1 MKKNMSVFLKNI
13 SNLISSYIEVDSS
26 NDYLRNKIVGWIN
39 QRNVIDALVYRELKT
54 RVSTARFGLIGVFI
68 EPIGQICIF
77 LILYALLRGRLSQLD
92 IILFLGTGIL
102 LFTLFSDIGIRSAN
116 AMLANEALFFYRRVK
131 PIDTVIARTIV
142 ESGLYAIV
150 YICIIFAAFLIR
162 EEIIMQDISLLIS
175 SYIGLVIFSL
185 GLGIVLMVS
194 AHIYP
199 IVLQL
204 IPLMLRPLY
213 FISGIFISLNNV
225 PQWLRPYVSW
235 NPIFQAIEL
244 SRHAFSSNY
253 IIDRD
258 EVSLLYL
265 WQCALVSIFIGLWI
279 YSVNERRLLTR

>member
-1 MKKNMSVFLKNI
+1 MSVFLKNI